1 MNPWMHVWIT
11 RGLPLLAGVLLAGAS
26 LAQSV
31 VITPQVRAELR
42 VHAPQGLAAGQ
53 SVWLG
58 LSLQHQPGWHTY
70 WKNAGDSGL
79 PTQLDWEL
87 PTGVTSGPVAW
98 PLPTKLSVADLT
110 NYGFE
115 GKTLLGTP
123 LTISPT
129 FNPPAGTL
137 DIKLKASWLVCRQ
150 ECIPQE
156 GQFRLSVPVR
166 SSQGAHA
173 AEFDALIQS
182 QPARLGSQG
191 MQAEV
196 GTHALRLRIS
206 GWPEVWQGKAIE
218 LFPELNEVVE
228 SAAERHRQSRQ
239 SWQGGVWT
247 AEWPLS
253 ALRSTEPRKFPL
265 LMVANVGGTRQ
276 GLLAELP
283 VRGQWPPLAPLT
295 TPVPGPLSGALP
307 STAPQADAASLSTAP
322 TATPLRQPLDDRGTD
337 LTWWGALLGAFLG
350 GLILNL
356 MPCVLPV
363 LAIKALHLAR
373 PDTPATARRQEGWGY
388 AAGVMLSML
397 ALGGTVMAIKAGGQ
411 QLGWGFQL
419 QSPLVVSGLALLF
432 TLIALNLWGWISLD
446 RLMPASLGG
455 LSSRHRGWD
464 AFLAGVLAVAV
475 ATPCTAPFMGASI
488 GLALGLPGWQGL
500 SIFAALG
507 AGLALPL
514 LMIIHLPG
522 LSHWLPRPGPW
533 MITLRQGLGF
543 PMLGTVVW
551 LLWVLGLQVGVEGSS
566 ALLGLLLLLAAVL
579 WAFQRP
585 SRIAQSGAL
594 GLLLVWAA
602 LTGWTTSRLLDP
614 TPAAVSSTPAAGWQ
628 AWSDARVREAL
639 QVGQPVFVDYTAAW
653 CITCQV
659 NKRTTLQ
666 QASVQDAFA
675 RQRVLLL
682 QADWTRQDPAI
693 SASLAELGR
702 SGVPVY
708 VLHRPGQP
716 PLVLP
721 ELLSPGTVLEALGTL
736 KP

>member
-1 MNPWMHVWIT
+1 MHSWLAH
-11 RGLPLLAGVLLAGAS
+11 GLFLLVGVMLTGS
-26 LAQSV
+26 SCAQSV
-31 VITPQVRAELR
+31 VNTPQVRAELW
-42 VHAPQGLAAGQ
+42 VHAPQGLAAG
-53 SVWLG
+53 SPVWLG

-87 PTGVTSGPVAW
+87 PAGVTPGPVAW

-115 GKTLLGTP
+115 GKTLLGVP
-123 LTISPT
+123 LTLAPT
-129 FNPPAGTL
+129 FNSPAGTL
-137 DIKLKASWLVCRQ
+137 EIKLKASWLVCRQ

-156 GQFRLSVPVR
+156 GLFRHSVPVR
-166 SSQGAHA
+166 SSQAAHA
-173 AEFDALIQS
+173 AAFDALLQS
-182 QPARLGSQG
+182 QPQPLRNAALK
-191 MQAEV
+191 AEI
-196 GTHALRLRIS
+196 GTNTLRLRIS
-206 GWPEVWQGKAIE
+206 GWPETWQGNAIE

-228 SAAERHRQSRQ
+228 SAAERHAHSRQ

-247 AEWPLS
+247 AELPLS
-253 ALRSTEPRKFPL
+253 AMRSTEPRKFPL
-265 LMVANVGGTRQ
+265 LLVATVGGTRQ
-276 GLLAELP
+276 GLQAELP
-283 VRGQWPPLAPLT
+283 VSGQWPAQPPLATPAPL
-295 TPVPGPLSGALP
+295 
-307 STAPQADAASLSTAP
+307 AASPAAQFP
-322 TATPLRQPLDDRGTD
+322 TDGTTTTNSPSSLLNPQPLDDRGTD

-373 PDTPATARRQEGWGY
+373 PDTPAWVRRQEGWGY
-388 AAGVMLSML
+388 GAGVVLSML
-397 ALGGTVMAIKAGGQ
+397 ALGSTVMALKAGGQ

-432 TLIALNLWGWISLD
+432 TLIALNLWGLFSLD
-446 RLMPASLGG
+446 RLMPTSLGHLG
-455 LSSRHRGWD
+455 SRHRWWD

-514 LMIIHLPG
+514 LLIVHLPG
-522 LSHWLPRPGPW
+522 LAHRLPRPGPW
-533 MITLRQGLGF
+533 MITVRQALGF

-551 LLWVLGLQVGVEGSS
+551 LLWVLGLQVGVETSS
-566 ALLGLLLLLAAVL
+566 ALLGLLLLLATAL
-579 WAFQRP
+579 WALQRP
-585 SRIAQSGAL
+585 SRLAQTTAVVL
-594 GLLLVWAA
+594 MLVWGV
-602 LTGWTTSRLLDP
+602 LTGWTTARLLEP
-614 TPAAVSSTPAAGWQ
+614 TPATVASTPSSGWQ
-628 AWSDARVREAL
+628 AWSAARVRESVQA
-639 QVGQPVFVDYTAAW
+639 GQPVFVDYTAAW

-666 QASVQDAFA
+666 QASVQEAFA
-675 RQRVLLL
+675 HHRVLLL

-708 VLHRPGQP
+708 VLHRPGQT

-721 ELLSPGTVLEALGTL
+721 ELLSPGSVLEALSTL

>member
-1 MNPWMHVWIT
+1 MNQWMHSWSARCLVFVA
-11 RGLPLLAGVLLAGAS
+11 GLLMAGAA

-31 VITPQVRAELR
+31 VTTPQVRAELW
-42 VHAPQGLAAGQ
+42 VHAPQGLVGGQ
-53 SVWLG
+53 PVWLG

-87 PTGVTSGPVAW
+87 PAGVTPGALAW

-115 GKTLLGTP
+115 GKSLLGVP
-123 LTISPT
+123 LTIAPT
-129 FNPPAGTL
+129 FNPPGGL
-137 DIKLKASWLVCRQ
+137 LEIKLKASWLVCRQ

-156 GQFRLSVPVR
+156 GQFQLSLPVR
-166 SSQGAHA
+166 SSQAVHA
-173 AEFDALIQS
+173 ADFEALLRS
-182 QPARLGSQG
+182 QPQRLKSQD
-191 MQAEV
+191 MTAEV
-196 GTHALRLRIS
+196 GTNTLRLRIG
-206 GWPEVWQGKAIE
+206 GWPQAWVGQPIE

-228 SAAERHRQSRQ
+228 SAAERHAQSRQ
-239 SWQGGVWT
+239 SWQGGVWR
-247 AEWPLS
+247 AELPLS

-265 LMVANVGGTRQ
+265 LLLTSVGGARQ
-276 GLLAELP
+276 ALHVELP
-283 VRGQWPPLAPLT
+283 VSGQWPAQAPLN
-295 TPVPGPLSGALP
+295 PSVPGLPPGVLSSAPPNTGAEPGAQTASAP
-307 STAPQADAASLSTAP
+307 SV
-322 TATPLRQPLDDRGTD
+322 RQPLEDRGTD

-373 PDTPATARRQEGWGY
+373 PDTPAHVRRQEGWGY

-397 ALGGTVMAIKAGGQ
+397 ALGGSVLALKAGGQ

-419 QSPLVVSGLALLF
+419 QSPLVVSGLAVLF
-432 TLIALNLWGWISLD
+432 TLITLNLWGLLSIGHVL
-446 RLMPASLGG
+446 PASLAG
-455 LSSRHRGWD
+455 LSARHRGID

-475 ATPCTAPFMGASI
+475 ATPCTAPFMGASL

-500 SIFAALG
+500 GIFAALG

-514 LMIIHLPG
+514 LLIIHLPA
-522 LSHWLPRPGPW
+522 LARWLPRPGPW
-533 MITLRQGLGF
+533 MLALRQALGF

-551 LLWVLGLQVGVEGSS
+551 LLWVLGLQTGVEASS
-566 ALLGLLLLLAAVL
+566 ALLGLLVLLAAAL
-579 WAFQRP
+579 WALQRP
-585 SRIAQSGAL
+585 SRTAQACAV
-594 GLLLVWAA
+594 GLLLIWAV
-602 LTGWTTSRLLDP
+602 LTGWTTSRLLEP
-614 TPAAVSSTPAAGWQ
+614 VHSTAPSPSASGWQ
-628 AWSDARVREAL
+628 PWSAARVREAV
-639 QVGQPVFVDYTAAW
+639 QSGQPVFVDYTAAW

-659 NKRTTLQ
+659 NKRTTLEHT
-666 QASVQDAFA
+666 SVQDAFA
-675 RQRVLLL
+675 RHRVVLLR
-682 QADWTRQDPAI
+682 ADWTRQDPAI

-721 ELLSPGTVLEALGTL
+721 ELLSPGTVLDALSTL
-736 KP
+736 KL